1 MIPERMT
8 RLMRIT
14 EHVYW
19 MPPGRP
25 DRPSLCAVV
34 GSRRTLMLDGGS
46 SRAHTNEFLRAFAAQ
61 GAAHPFAVVY
71 THSHWDHVFGGIE
84 VNAPIVAHASTAERL
99 VTLAAMDWSDE
110 GLDRRVAAGEASPEH
125 AANVREELP
134 APRMIEIAPADLI
147 FQDGLEIELGGA
159 TVTVR
164 HLGGDHS
171 GESSVMYV
179 EPDRVLFLGDC
190 TYPSP
195 AGVLTREL
203 AFPLHE
209 AILAFGA
216 EHFLEGHHPSV
227 LSRHE
232 MEQRGEKMRLAER
245 AVAEG
250 VVIAAPDEEMASFVD
265 AFTAGRHK
273 CGPPLRRQPSSFR
286 RDASLK
292 RPRRGGT

>member
-1 MIPERMT
+1 MIPARMT
-8 RLMRIT
+8 RLTRIT

-46 SRAHTNEFLRAFAAQ
+46 SRAHANEFLRALAAQ

-71 THSHWDHVFGGIE
+71 THSHWDHVFGAIE

-99 VTLAAMDWSDE
+99 VALAAMDWSDE
-110 GLDRRVAAGEASPEH
+110 GLDRRVAVGEASAEH
-125 AANVREELP
+125 AANVKEEMP
-134 APRMIEIAPADLI
+134 APRIVEIAPADLI
-147 FQDGLEIELGGA
+147 FQDELEIELGRT

-171 GESSVMYV
+171 EESSVMYV
-179 EPDRVLFLGDC
+179 QPDRVLFLGDC

-209 AILAFGA
+209 TILGFAA
-216 EHFLEGHHPSV
+216 EHHVEGHHPSV
-227 LSRHE
+227 VSRHE
-232 MEQRGEKMRLAER
+232 MEQLVEKMRLAER
-245 AVAEG
+245 AATEG
-250 VVIAAPDEEMASFVD
+250 VAIAVPDDDMAYFVD
-265 AFTAGRHK
+265 AFTPGRHY
-273 CGPPLRRQPSSFR
+273 GS
-286 RDASLK
+286 
-292 RPRRGGT
+292 